1 MSSVALACLVYAGSI
16 QLIEEI
22 FSVSSSHEAGYIC
35 SMLFIIP
42 GFPFITSGIDFA
54 KQDMRS
60 GLERLIYAVMI
71 IVVATVT
78 AWAMALLLNLQP
90 EEFPSLALSPVL
102 LFLDVYKRQ
111 RHLSCSS
118 PPCHCVHWWLSELFH
133 PSSKCL
139 FNLSGRFCLCRRP
152 HSISD
157 SGAQ

>member
-90 EEFPSLALSPVL
+90 EEFPSLRFHRFCCFPEARSHASAE
-102 LFLDVYKRQ
+102 FLDFPYV
-111 RHLSCSS
+111 
-118 PPCHCVHWWLSELFH
+118 
-133 PSSKCL
+133 
-139 FNLSGRFCLCRRP
+139 
-152 HSISD
+152 
-157 SGAQ
+157 